1 MALDGAAPC
10 GARIGGFSMSS
21 FWRDIRYGGRMLA
34 KAPGHTA
41 AAAIA
46 LSLGIGLTTATFSI
60 VYGVLW
66 RGLPYPQSELL
77 MDVSTQNLSRDL
89 LHQGVDVHDY
99 LDWCRRQRS

>member
-1 MALDGAAPC
+1 MG
-10 GARIGGFSMSS
+10 S

-41 AAAIA
+41 AAAVA
-46 LSLGIGLTTATFSI
+46 LSLGIGLTTAAFSI

-66 RGLPYPQSELL
+66 RGLSYPQSERL

-89 LHQGVDVHDY
+89 LNQPVEGHDY
-99 LDWCRRQRS
+99 LDWCRRQRSFEGLAG